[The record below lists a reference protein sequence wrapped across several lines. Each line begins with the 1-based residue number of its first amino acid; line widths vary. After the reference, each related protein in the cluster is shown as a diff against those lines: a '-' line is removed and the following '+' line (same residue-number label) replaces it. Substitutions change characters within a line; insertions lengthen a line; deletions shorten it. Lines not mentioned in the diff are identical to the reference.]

1 MTDILVK
8 IFVKDWENVEDHKV
22 RERYGV
28 LAGIVGIVS
37 NAVLFIIK
45 LLVGLAVNS
54 ISVMADGFNNLSDAI
69 SSVIS
74 LLGAKMSSK
83 PADKEHPFGHG
94 RVEYVVTLV
103 VAFLVL
109 QVGFSLFKSSVGKIR
124 SSEELNFSFIS
135 MGILLVSAAVKLWQS
150 MFNRKLGKRI
160 QSKVLKA
167 TSADSLSDVIATF
180 ATIIS
185 LAVYGIWGYNI
196 DGISGILV
204 SLFVLWS
211 GIDIIKDTIGPLI
224 GEPIDKKVFA
234 EITGFVESFDGVIGT
249 HDLIVHNYG
258 QGRNMAS
265 IHVEISD
272 KLELVE
278 AHELVDGIER
288 EALRQR
294 NLLLVVHMDPIETEN
309 ETVLYFK
316 GVLEE
321 VLNKID
327 NRITY
332 HDFRMV
338 DGQESVSLIFEV
350 VVPYEYEKEQQEAL
364 ESGIRKGME
373 EREPRC
379 RCIMTIEK
387 SYCAEH

>member
-1 MTDILVK
+1 MMDLLVK
-8 IFVKDWENVEDHKV
+8 LFVKNWENVEEHKV

-28 LAGIVGIVS
+28 FAGIVGISS
-37 NAVLFIIK
+37 NGALFAAK
-45 LLVGLAVNS
+45 LLVGISVNS

-69 SSVIS
+69 SSIIS
-74 LLGAKMSSK
+74 LFGAKMSGK

-94 RVEYVVTLV
+94 RIEYVVALV

-109 QVGFSLFKSSVGKIR
+109 QVGFSLFKTSIGKIR
-124 SSEELNFSFIS
+124 NPEELNFSFIS
-135 MGILLVSAAVKLWQS
+135 MGILIISAAVKLWQS
-150 MFNRKLGKRI
+150 MFNKKLGKRI
-160 QSKVLKA
+160 QSNVLKA
-167 TSADSLSDVIATF
+167 TSADSLSDVAATS

-196 DGISGILV
+196 DGIIGILV

-211 GIDIIKDTIGPLI
+211 GIGIIKDTVGPLI

-234 EITGFVESFDGVIGT
+234 EITEFVESFEGVIGT

-258 QGRNMAS
+258 PARNMAS
-265 IHVEISD
+265 IHVELSNKL
-272 KLELVE
+272 KLEE

-309 ETVLYFK
+309 EAVLYFREI
-316 GVLEE
+316 LEE
-321 VLNKID
+321 VLHSID
-327 NRITY
+327 ERISY
-332 HDFRMV
+332 HDFRMAE
-338 DGQESVSLIFEV
+338 GQKSINLIFEV

-364 ESGIRKGME
+364 ETGIVKGIAD
-373 EREPRC
+373 RDPRC
-379 RCIMTIEK
+379 QCIMTIEK